1 MTDYIKEWKQEEAR
15 QMIEYIGRMK
25 INLDNLKER
34 KRNGEINYFEFENIL
49 KNLMSK
55 KIVDL
60 IRNYN
65 QEGIKEQVKK
75 MVDNHFEAL
84 QAKVEKKIG
93 KIITIES
100 LNGGGYDYR
109 FTGKT
114 GNCVIRLVNAG
125 GYNIQCKHTRWI
137 IK

>member
-1 MTDYIKEWKQEEAR
+1 MTDYIKEWKQEEVR
-15 QMIEYIGRMK
+15 QTIEYIEKMRIK
-25 INLDNLKER
+25 LNELKER
-34 KRNGEINYFEFENIL
+34 KRNGEINYFQYQEIL
-49 KNLMSK
+49 KTLMAK
-55 KIVDL
+55 KIVEL
-60 IRNYN
+60 IQYYN
-65 QEGIKEQVKK
+65 LRGLEEEVEK
-75 MVDNHFEAL
+75 MVDKHFDAL

-100 LNGGGYDYR
+100 LSGTGYDYR

-125 GYNIQCKHTRWI
+125 GYNIQIAHTRWI